1 VLLCVRLRY
10 VGLDSFV
17 VGFRLVFLRWGAL
30 ICFKVHLA
38 RGSGSN
44 VGPLFKLLYARV
56 SDPYNW
62 SLFSKYTTRIL
73 MVQT

>member
-1 VLLCVRLRY
+1 M
-10 VGLDSFV
+10 VGW
-17 VGFRLVFLRWGAL
+17 VGFLCCWVSFGFLRWGAL

-44 VGPLFKLLYARV
+44 VGPLFKVLHARV

-62 SLFSKYTTRIL
+62 SLFSKNTTRIL
-73 MVQT
+73 MLQA